1 MKMSCSRDCL
11 TLNKTWCCFKDS
23 KIYETTSGIVMSTWR
38 RSLCTFWA
46 SSKVEESVATLSSIW
61 PTWIQKSDSCPK
73 MFNCQPLLS
82 ASHELS
88 QGRLRLQADAGALLA
103 LPGIKRVGKAT
114 GTRSQGPDGSCVII
128 YQWKACSAHLS
139 HFERLALCPDSPPQ
153 LLNVLLLVS
162 KLLKRQKTLSSTY
175 WTMASKCCL
184 I

>member
-73 MFNCQPLLS
+73 IFNCQPPLS
-82 ASHELS
+82 ASHEPS

-103 LPGIKRVGKAT
+103 LPGIQRVVGDRWFQTDYINKRHVLIKL
-114 GTRSQGPDGSCVII
+114 
-128 YQWKACSAHLS
+128 HLS
-139 HFERLALCPDSPPQ
+139 HFEWLALGPDSAPQ

-162 KLLKRQKTLSSTY
+162 KLLKRRKTLSSTC
-175 WTMASKCCL
+175 WK
-184 I
+184 